1 MENAQKIQ
9 SLLGGNP
16 MIKNVL
22 SNPEHMK
29 NAQKMLQS
37 PDVQKQI
44 GGLISNPKV
53 IQQASQVLSGLQQIN
68 STQAGGRKSRRRKG
82 GGEKFDEI
90 MDNGKAAAVRVANE
104 INKAWKENPA
114 EHLGD
119 DHKVRIV
126 TVFKDALELGLTDLE
141 NKNDFQNKL
150 IDTVNQIIFYHNAVT
165 KNIQTKSKGETY
177 LTNSNE
183 LKGWLEWF
191 DTLIKSAFKYEIITK
206 EEKIS
211 LEPLKLPYLKFSD
224 RYVKHVKEKQNK
236 VVKEIEN
243 ILKEQPDQGGRKKR
257 RRTKKKRRRKRTK
270 KKKRRR
276 KSTKKRRRRKSR
288 R

>member
-9 SLLGGNP
+9 SLIGGNP

-68 STQAGGRKSRRRKG
+68 STQAGGRKSRRRK
-82 GGEKFDEI
+82 
-90 MDNGKAAAVRVANE
+90 R
-104 INKAWKENPA
+104 
-114 EHLGD
+114 
-119 DHKVRIV
+119 
-126 TVFKDALELGLTDLE
+126 
-141 NKNDFQNKL
+141 
-150 IDTVNQIIFYHNAVT
+150 
-165 KNIQTKSKGETY
+165 
-177 LTNSNE
+177 
-183 LKGWLEWF
+183 
-191 DTLIKSAFKYEIITK
+191 
-206 EEKIS
+206 
-211 LEPLKLPYLKFSD
+211 
-224 RYVKHVKEKQNK
+224 
-236 VVKEIEN
+236 
-243 ILKEQPDQGGRKKR
+243 R
-257 RRTKKKRRRKRTK
+257 RRTKKRRRRRRGGIGQMDYENLPEGCKEPYGRDHSLCKLQQGVSPSSLEDLVPPEQLEKEMAQIKDYCETKVGANRPSYCDELIGPVAPVSKGGRKRKRRRTK

-276 KSTKKRRRRKSR
+276 KSKRRRKRTKKRRRRKSR

>member
-68 STQAGGRKSRRRKG
+68 STQAGGRKSRRRRKSTKKRRRKG
-82 GGEKFDEI
+82 GVGWRFGSSGTLGLNKPCKRLYKGSQCDKHHICKKNYDSSILDPNTNEKASHVCKKRESLVRNIGANI
-90 MDNGKAAAVRVANE
+90 MHLGMKAASTTYGGRRTRRRRKRRKRGGISQDMYENMPQGCQDYGEHHWLCKFQQGQNPVPLETFHGNKEE
-104 INKAWKENPA
+104 IEKYCNM
-114 EHLGD
+114 
-119 DHKVRIV
+119 
-126 TVFKDALELGLTDLE
+126 LE
-141 NKNDFQNKL
+141 NKGYAPADYCK
-150 IDTVNQIIFYHNAVT
+150 
-165 KNIQTKSKGETY
+165 K
-177 LTNSNE
+177 
-183 LKGWLEWF
+183 
-191 DTLIKSAFKYEIITK
+191 
-206 EEKIS
+206 
-211 LEPLKLPYLKFSD
+211 
-224 RYVKHVKEKQNK
+224 
-236 VVKEIEN
+236 
-243 ILKEQPDQGGRKKR
+243 GGRKRKR
-257 RRTKKKRRRKRTK
+257 RRTKTKKRRRKSKRRRKRTK

-276 KSTKKRRRRKSR
+276 R
-288 R
+288 